1 MHIYLKWG
9 TNVPQVEMIIQ
20 IIVPLLAHSGTSYN
34 LMETRLK
41 IIWYVHVFWIP
52 NGFFRTEKTTVLPL
66 PFSQT
71 VLPEIV
77 LTSKAH
83 NLTLNSVLF
92 SFRKITSCT
101 FR

>member
-1 MHIYLKWG
+1 MS
-9 TNVPQVEMIIQ
+9 
-20 IIVPLLAHSGTSYN
+20 SGYPTASS
-34 LMETRLK
+34 EQK
-41 IIWYVHVFWIP
+41 
-52 NGFFRTEKTTVLPL
+52 KTTVLPL

-101 FR
+101 F

>member
-1 MHIYLKWG
+1 MY
-9 TNVPQVEMIIQ
+9 MS
-20 IIVPLLAHSGTSYN
+20 SGYPAASSEQKK
-34 LMETRLK
+34 LQLS
-41 IIWYVHVFWIP
+41 P
-52 NGFFRTEKTTVLPL
+52 S

-92 SFRKITSCT
+92 SFRKTTSCT